1 MLRLTT
7 LFTGILC
14 LVAMQAAAQV
24 RTNSTDTAALPGYS
38 WVSDTN
44 TGLYNPAAD
53 TIGFTTAGAERMN
66 INAAGVVNIGNT
78 AGGVNVYVGDGT
90 DTTTDLQSLVI
101 RSNGYA
107 GLVINGDFGNTSGEP
122 GGAFAAFSLDGNR
135 PNAITGALH
144 YIGIANRNGE
154 TPTGLSAT
162 DVIANSLIVG
172 TQAASSNGNL
182 QLATGGSVNL
192 TMLGTNGNIGI
203 GRTTPVYPLDVSGTV
218 RATNFIGSGA
228 GLTGLSGD
236 NLGDHTATAT
246 LTMGTNAIT
255 FSGGTGDKLYWGNN
269 IYGTGLE
276 SNTVTTWSP
285 SQFRWRIGGT
295 SVSTGSQ
302 QMLLTLTGLNVSG
315 SLSVNNDDSV
325 GSPGFTWNGDTNT
338 GMYWVGADQIGIA
351 TGGAQR
357 TLVNSTGLLVTGRI
371 STTGIIDAGR
381 AIYGY
386 AGDSV
391 TAPAYSW
398 SGDTNTGMY
407 WVGADQIGV
416 ATGGVQQLLIRSTGL
431 TISGSVLVNNVGDVA
446 TAPSYSW
453 SGDTNSGMY
462 WVGSDQIG
470 FTTGGTQ
477 RMVVNNAG
485 VGIGVSS
492 PQTALDVGGD
502 VYARGNNIFFS
513 HDSTTNTNNDF
524 VSMYD
529 SSASATGLGNISGFI
544 FYSDATRDQT
554 WDSGNGLIGAGLIY
568 ANFGAG
574 IGTTLPSSTLHV
586 MPSFRGTDVGAG
598 AGTGWLQLGGTN
610 GSHMSI
616 DSNEIEARDAGSGAT
631 LYLNNNNNG
640 LTNIGGDL
648 YVRGIAYVNSADTEA
663 APGWTWSGDADTGLW
678 HPAAN
683 TIGITTAGTESVR
696 ITSAGRVGI
705 GTTAPATL
713 LHVSGTLRV
722 QNGTVVTCNI
732 GTGTGAT
739 SCTSDRRLKD
749 HIANIPSA
757 LDKISKLNGVTFQW
771 KAPDAPKGE
780 HLGVIAQDVE
790 KVFPQAVD
798 TMETGYKTVDYAILV
813 SPLIE
818 AVKELKAQNEKLQK
832 DVEALRKQVQAQQA
846 K

>member
-1 MLRLTT
+1 MLRAALS
-7 LFTGILC
+7 LLLC
-14 LVAMQAAAQV
+14 LATMQATAQV
-24 RTNSTDTAALPGYS
+24 RTNSTDSAALPGFS

-44 TGLYNPAAD
+44 TGLYNPTAD
-53 TIGFTTAGAERMN
+53 TIGFSTAGAERMN
-66 INAAGVVNIGNT
+66 INAAGLVNIGNT
-78 AGGVNVYVGDGT
+78 SGGINMYIGDGT
-90 DTTTDLQSLVI
+90 DATTDLQSLVI

-107 GLVINGDFGNTSGEP
+107 GLVINGDFANTSGEP
-122 GGAFAAFSLDGNR
+122 GGSFAAFSLDGNR
-135 PNAITGALH
+135 PNAITGNLH
-144 YIGIANRNGE
+144 YIGVSNRNGE

-162 DVIANSLIVG
+162 DVIANSLVVG
-172 TQAASSNGNL
+172 TQPASVNGNL
-182 QLATGGSVNL
+182 QLATGSAVNL

-203 GRTTPVYPLDVSGTV
+203 GRTNPGYPLDVSGTV

-228 GLTGLSGD
+228 GLTGLSAD
-236 NLGDHTATAT
+236 NLGDHTATTT
-246 LTMGTNAIT
+246 LNMGTNAIT

-276 SNTVTTWSP
+276 SNTVTTWST

-338 GMYWVGADQIGIA
+338 GMYWVGADQLGIA
-351 TGGAQR
+351 TGGVQR

-462 WVGSDQIG
+462 WIGSDQIG

-485 VGIGVSS
+485 NVGIGLSTPLS
-492 PQTALDVGGD
+492 KLDVNGD
-502 VYARGNNIFFS
+502 ILMRGNSFYYNN
-513 HDSTTNTNNDF
+513 DSTTNENNDYITMF
-524 VSMYD
+524 D
-529 SSASATGLGNISGFI
+529 TTNAGTGLGANTSGYI
-544 FYSDATRDQT
+544 FYSDLPRDQT
-554 WDSGNGLIGAGLIY
+554 WDNANGIVGAGMLY
-568 ANFGAG
+568 ANSIAG
-574 IGTTLPSSTLHV
+574 IGTVFPSSTLHV
-586 MPSFRGTDVGAG
+586 MPSVRANDVGAN
-598 AGTGWLQLGGTN
+598 AGTGFFQIGATN

-616 DSNEIEARDAGSGAT
+616 DTNEIEARDAGSGAT
-631 LYLNNNNNG
+631 LYINNNNNG
-640 LTNIGGDL
+640 LLNIGGDV
-648 YVRGIAYVNSADTEA
+648 YMRGIAYVNSADSESN
-663 APGWTWSGDADTGLW
+663 PGWTWSGDADTGFW

-818 AVKELKAQNEKLQK
+818 AVKELKAQNEKLTR